1 MRLVL
6 VGPPGAG
13 KGTQAAFLSAH
24 YSIPHIS
31 TGDIFRANM
40 KAGTPLGLEAKAFVD
55 RGELVSDAIT
65 NAMVRA
71 RLEEDDARAG
81 FLLDGWPRN
90 VSQAEVLRALMAE
103 KMSSLSAV
111 LEFSIPSEEII
122 ARLSSRLTCRQCG
135 KSTDMGSTSCPADGG
150 ELYQREDDKP
160 EVIARRLAVYEEQTA
175 PIIHFYRTE
184 GLLITVSALGDVS
197 EITQRAIDSLSR
209 VQ

>member
-55 RGELVSDAIT
+55 RGELVSDEIT
-65 NAMVRA
+65 NAMVRS
-71 RLEEDDARAG
+71 RLEEDDARNG
-81 FLLDGWPRN
+81 FILDGWPRN
-90 VSQAEVLRALMAE
+90 VSQAEVLRAMMAE
-103 KMSSLSAV
+103 KKSSLSAV

-122 ARLSSRLTCRQCG
+122 ARLSSRLTCRLCG
-135 KSTDMGSTSCPADGG
+135 KSTSAGSVACPTDGG

-160 EVIARRLAVYEEQTA
+160 EVMARRLSVYEEQTA

-184 GLLITVSALGDVS
+184 GLLITVSALGDLP
-197 EITQRAIDSLSR
+197 EITQRAIDALSR